1 MEVLKLKAELIKLEI
16 ENILNVDDPVDS
28 AGNASLID
36 VINNSQQEGKQSYL
50 LQSIGSL
57 VSENKNLKKT
67 IIELSK
73 SNDEHIDNNKF
84 LKNKLE
90 SSNTLVTNPS
100 FAQVM
105 TSLPAPKV
113 DASVPAII
121 IQGGKNINKEQLLIK
136 TKKILSNKTKV
147 QLDKIFC
154 ANNKTIVKCHKQSDV
169 DSTVQCLSELDNNEA
184 VVNIEKKF
192 NPRLK
197 VVNVDYYFGAKD
209 NQLIAKDMIERNY
222 LAEENSLVIINKYS
236 NNNKTWSI
244 IIEVDSI
251 NYAKIMDSKK
261 IYVGPNRCTVY
272 DNVHIKMCNKC
283 SCFGHNGD
291 KYRSNDV
298 RCCHCAEDHKSE
310 DCTNKDIKK
319 CCNCIYFNKKFNQ
332 NIATDH
338 KAEDRAQCQS
348 FQRFYKSYISKIDYP
363 ANFKPGINT

>member
-84 LKNKLE
+84 LRNKLE
-90 SSNTLVTNPS
+90 SSNTLVINPS

-154 ANNKTIVKCHKQSDV
+154 TNNKIIVKCHKQSDV
-169 DSTVQCLSELDNNEA
+169 DSTV
-184 VVNIEKKF
+184 
-192 NPRLK
+192 
-197 VVNVDYYFGAKD
+197 
-209 NQLIAKDMIERNY
+209 
-222 LAEENSLVIINKYS
+222 
-236 NNNKTWSI
+236 
-244 IIEVDSI
+244 
-251 NYAKIMDSKK
+251 
-261 IYVGPNRCTVY
+261 
-272 DNVHIKMCNKC
+272 
-283 SCFGHNGD
+283 
-291 KYRSNDV
+291 
-298 RCCHCAEDHKSE
+298 
-310 DCTNKDIKK
+310 
-319 CCNCIYFNKKFNQ
+319 
-332 NIATDH
+332 
-338 KAEDRAQCQS
+338 
-348 FQRFYKSYISKIDYP
+348 
-363 ANFKPGINT
+363 